1 VYACVCRAVT
11 ESDVRACH
19 EAGMRDVRQIARAT
33 RAGSG
38 CGSCVSRL
46 RAILAATNEAEASA
60 SAETE
65 LVSVA

>member
-1 VYACVCRAVT
+1 
-11 ESDVRACH
+11 
-19 EAGMRDVRQIARAT
+19 MRDVRQIARAT

>member
-1 VYACVCRAVT
+1 MYACVCRAVT

-19 EAGMRDVRQIARAT
+19 EAGMRDVRQLARAT

-38 CGSCVSRL
+38 CGSCVGRL
-46 RAILAATNEAEASA
+46 RAILKATNEAETLDLTS
-60 SAETE
+60 ED